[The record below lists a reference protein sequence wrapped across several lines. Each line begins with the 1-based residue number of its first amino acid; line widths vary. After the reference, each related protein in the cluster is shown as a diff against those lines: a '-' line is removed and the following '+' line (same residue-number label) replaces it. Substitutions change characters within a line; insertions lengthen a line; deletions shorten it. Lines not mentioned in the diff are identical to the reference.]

1 MQKISVKP
9 MEFCQLTF
17 MNENH
22 NINITAHAFFVES
35 ESDVTQSRYIFA
47 YTITITNNG
56 KRDAQL
62 LKRHWILTNADGK
75 VDEISG
81 EGVVG
86 LKPLI
91 HAGEGFRYTSS
102 ALLETD
108 VGIMQGY
115 YTFRDDD
122 GEMFNAEIAPF
133 TLSIPRTLH

>member
-1 MQKISVKP
+1 
-9 MEFCQLTF
+9 
-17 MNENH
+17 MNEDH
-22 NINITAHAFFVES
+22 NINITVNAFFVES
-35 ESDVTQSRYIFA
+35 ESDVTQNRYIFA
-47 YTITITNNG
+47 YTITIINKG

-62 LKRHWILTNADGK
+62 LKRHWILTNGNGK

-91 HAGEGFRYTSS
+91 HSGEGFRYTSS

-115 YTFRDDD
+115 YTFQDDS
-122 GEMFNAEIAPF
+122 GELFNAEIAPF

>member
-1 MQKISVKP
+1 MQKY
-9 MEFCQLTF
+9 QLNQWNF
-17 MNENH
+17 ANLLYMNENH
-22 NINITAHAFFVES
+22 NINITADAFFVEN
-35 ESDVTQSRYIFA
+35 ESDVTQNRYIFA

-62 LKRHWILTNADGK
+62 LKRHWILTNANGK

-115 YTFRDDD
+115 YTFRDEQ
-122 GEMFNAEIAPF
+122 GEMFNAEIEPF